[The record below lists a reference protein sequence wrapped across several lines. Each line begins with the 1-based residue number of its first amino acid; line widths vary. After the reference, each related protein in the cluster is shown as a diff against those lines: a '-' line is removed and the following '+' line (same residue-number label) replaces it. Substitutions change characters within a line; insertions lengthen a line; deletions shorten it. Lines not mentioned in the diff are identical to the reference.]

1 MENKDNLSDFECNV
15 VVGARWADFS
25 ISETTNLL
33 LFFAHFYGLGRIL
46 KIEWQFSGWKH
57 LVTQKT
63 LITTKMQGLTKTR
76 SAPCSAYM
84 A

>member
-33 LFFAHFYGLGRIL
+33 LFFAHFYGLWRI
-46 KIEWQFSGWKH
+46 
-57 LVTQKT
+57 
-63 LITTKMQGLTKTR
+63 
-76 SAPCSAYM
+76 
-84 A
+84 